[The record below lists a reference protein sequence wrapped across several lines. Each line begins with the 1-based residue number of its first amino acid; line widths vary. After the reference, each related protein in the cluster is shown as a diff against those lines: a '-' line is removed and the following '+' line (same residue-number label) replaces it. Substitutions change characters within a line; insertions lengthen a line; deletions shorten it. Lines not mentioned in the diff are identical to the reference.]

1 MCGVCVCMCVYEGE
15 GLGRERGV
23 TADGVCYWYF
33 DNTVLLTCVH
43 TCACMKGGRGGVGG
57 VWEGRGV

>member
-1 MCGVCVCMCVYEGE
+1 MCVCEEGGGGGGGWG

-33 DNTVLLTCVH
+33 DNTVLSTLV
-43 TCACMKGGRGGVGG
+43 V
-57 VWEGRGV
+57 VLLYW